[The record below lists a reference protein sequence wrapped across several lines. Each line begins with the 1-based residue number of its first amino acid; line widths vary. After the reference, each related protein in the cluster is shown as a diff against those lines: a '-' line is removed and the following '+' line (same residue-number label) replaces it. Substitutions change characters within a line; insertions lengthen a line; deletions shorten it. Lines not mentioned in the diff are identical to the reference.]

1 MIYSYRW
8 LQDYVELPKK
18 IENIKNFQSLLSQRI
33 AEVEDIKE
41 INTYLQEVFFVEILT
56 IEDHPEAQKLRLLTI
71 QHKSEF
77 KKIVCGDLTLKIGNI
92 VPYAGLGVKLPDLLI
107 EPRKIRGILSEG
119 MLCSE
124 QELGLSNES
133 EGVLVVDKKY
143 LSKTL
148 EEYSGRISDY
158 LLEVDNKSI
167 THRPDLWGHYG
178 FARELSL
185 LGYPFKE
192 LPQESFKELVSKNVE
207 IKNNSQCKAFFAM
220 SIENIQVK
228 ESSGII
234 KQRLESIG
242 QKSINNFVDLSNYLM
257 FDLGLP
263 SHFFDKEKID
273 FPMVVRKSFENE
285 ELVTLEGDIKKLSN
299 NITVI
304 ADQTKVLS
312 VAGIK
317 GGKHSGISF
326 DTNKVFV
333 EIANWDA
340 SNIRKAATLL
350 SLRTEAS
357 SRYEKSQDSSMCL
370 HLLAKVID
378 FIKTFYPEATLFME
392 YAFWEKN
399 SPIMLNFNKDF
410 FERILGVSIEENH
423 LTSVFQKLG
432 FKIHDNKIEVPSW
445 RSTKDI
451 TREIDLIEEF
461 GRHFGYNNVP
471 SQDMIASLY
480 PEKRSHKYLFIE
492 KLKDFFVLKSN
503 AYEVLTSS
511 FVSSYR
517 CNELDLKD
525 SVATLNPTSQ
535 ESEFLRENLMISL
548 LKSVEL
554 NSKFETEF
562 SLFEIGR
569 VYKKNHEND
578 ELAVCF
584 YSKDE
589 KQFLKGMEV
598 LEDFQ
603 NYFSLKLSFKEN
615 TPKALYN
622 QELAILFQ
630 GKQFGYLRSFSR
642 VFLKS
647 KKIEGYLSYFSFDL
661 ENLTET
667 RTKLFQEFATTPNL
681 KFDFTI
687 IASEKECFV
696 IEYLE
701 KTLKDIIYSAKILI
715 NHKLEDEKVALTLRV
730 FFHNLGKTYSSEE
743 VKKLENTV
751 LEHLLKGGFFL
762 KKNI

>member
-18 IENIKNFQSLLSQRI
+18 IENIKKFQSLLSERI
-33 AEVEDIKE
+33 AEVENIKE
-41 INTYLQEVFFVEILT
+41 LNVYLQEVSFVEIT
-56 IEDHPEAQKLRLLTI
+56 AIEEHPEAQKLRLLTI

-77 KKIVCGDLTLKIGNI
+77 KKIVCGDLTLNIGDI
-92 VPYAGLGVKLPDLLI
+92 VPYAGLGVQLPELLI

-133 EGVLVVDKKY
+133 QGVLVVDKKY
-143 LSKTL
+143 LSKNL

-185 LGYPFKE
+185 LGYHFKE
-192 LPQESFKELVSKNVE
+192 LPLESFKEVISKNVE
-207 IKNNSQCKAFFAM
+207 INKNSQCKAFFGM
-220 SIENIQVK
+220 SIENIQVR
-228 ESSGII
+228 ESNGII

-273 FPMVVRKSFENE
+273 FPLVVRKSFENE
-285 ELVTLEGDIKKLSN
+285 EIETLEGEKKNLSES
-299 NITVI
+299 ITVI
-304 ADQTKVLS
+304 ADKKKVLS
-312 VAGIK
+312 IAGIK
-317 GGKHSGISF
+317 GGKYSGISP
-326 DTNKVFV
+326 DTKNIFIEV
-333 EIANWDA
+333 ANWDA
-340 SNIRKAATLL
+340 SSIRKSATLL

-357 SRYEKSQDSSMCL
+357 SRYEKSQDSAMCL
-370 HLLAKVID
+370 HILAKIIT
-378 FIKTFYPEATLFME
+378 FIKNTYPEAKISME
-392 YAFWEKN
+392 YAFLEKN
-399 SPIMLNFNKDF
+399 NPVLLNFNKEF
-410 FERILGVSIEENH
+410 FEQVLGVSIEETQ
-423 LTSVFQKLG
+423 LLSVFQKLG
-432 FKIHDNKIEVPSW
+432 FKIHNDKIEVPSW
-445 RSTKDI
+445 RATKDI

-471 SQDMIASLY
+471 SQDMITSLY

-511 FVSSYR
+511 FVSSSR
-517 CNELDLKD
+517 CKELDLKN

-535 ESEFLRENLMISL
+535 ESEFLRENLIVSL

-569 VYKKNHEND
+569 VYTKSYEND

-584 YSKDE
+584 YSKED

-603 NYFSLKLSFKEN
+603 NYFSLKLSFKEI
-615 TPKALYN
+615 TPEPLYN

-630 GKQFGYLRSFSR
+630 GKQCGYLRSFSR
-642 VFLKS
+642 TFLRS
-647 KKIEGYLSYFSFDL
+647 KKIEGYLSYFSFTL
-661 ENLTET
+661 ENLTEIK
-667 RTKLFQEFATTPNL
+667 TKLFQEFSTTPNL

-701 KTLKDIIYSAKILI
+701 KTLKNIIYSAKILI

-743 VKKLENTV
+743 VKSLENTV
-751 LEHLLKGGFFL
+751 LERLSEGGFFL